1 MKMNKVI
8 TTGLLVIG
16 FIGANAAFAD
26 QYHHESNSQMQYH
39 ERQRIKQGVESGSLT
54 REEAKGLAQQQK
66 QIRTEEHAY
75 KSTAAIRQP
84 NARMCIR
91 TCSNPAKTFIRKNTT
106 DSNPLVSERLL
117 RRQMIAAA

>member
-1 MKMNKVI
+1 MNKVI

-75 KSTAAIRQP
+75 KSDGRYT
-84 NARMCIR
+84 
-91 TCSNPAKTFIRKNTT
+91 PAERKDVHQDLQQSSQNIYQEKH
-106 DSNPLVSERLL
+106 D
-117 RRQMIAAA
+117 